1 MTDKLSFQHTFHALE
16 RAIGITQKRNSVI
29 ASNIS
34 NLDTPRYKGKDI
46 DFRAALA
53 QAVNPDHNLNLVR
66 TNPGHID
73 PRANPA
79 QKVEPFEEEGEWNGF
94 NWVDIDNEMG
104 KLIENNLIYRTTLE
118 TLLRKITILRDVIRE
133 GGR

>member
-1 MTDKLSFQHTFHALE
+1 MPGRLSFRKTFHALE
-16 RAIGITQKRNSVI
+16 NALKITQQRQTVI
-29 ASNIS
+29 AGNIS
-34 NLDTPRYKGKDI
+34 NLETPRYKGKDV
-46 DFRAALA
+46 DFRTALA
-53 QAVNPDHNLNLVR
+53 RALDPDHHLNLVR

-73 PRANPA
+73 PRGNPVQNA
-79 QKVEPFEEEGEWNGF
+79 EPFEEEGEWNGY

-118 TLLRKITILRDVIRE
+118 TLLRKIAILRDVIRE